1 MAWNSGFDVRAEP
14 DLLRQR
20 RRMRTAL
27 VLSLVI
33 HALLLSLS
41 FGGQGFGLPGLELPW
56 REKRLEADDLHVI
69 LMPAQVTPAPVA
81 LTQPVVASAAKVDIA
96 QPAAEKL
103 AAVAPPPPP
112 PPPPPTPAPE
122 MMAVD
127 RSDTAILAVPPPPAP
142 SPPPPATAVPSA
154 PSPESVASAPQ
165 DAAEAVQKQAEREAR
180 ERAME
185 LARLERVKQ
194 EDKQRDEKK
203 QEDKR
208 RVERQQEEK
217 RREEQKQADLAEA
230 ARQATARQ
238 EAERQQSE
246 RMQAERQEAERVAAA
261 RQAAI
266 RQEGERIEAARLEAE
281 RQAAARQ
288 EAARAEKAAKDAERA
303 LDDARRDAV
312 RRAMGKQLDE
322 EAARRDA
329 VSRAERPT
337 SQLPTSINTPRRG
350 RLFGRAD
357 PNTEL
362 ILYAEAWSRKI
373 ELNMTFDMVREAAKQ
388 RHTHPLVTVAIRSDG
403 SVESVTLVVSS
414 GVPAID
420 EAVRRIVQSQAPYL
434 AFPPSLA
441 REFDVI
447 EIRRSWHFDMA
458 VRLF

>member
-33 HALLLSLS
+33 HALLLSLG

-96 QPAAEKL
+96 PPAAEKL

-112 PPPPPTPAPE
+112 PQPPPTPAPE
-122 MMAVD
+122 MMVVD
-127 RSDTAILAVPPPPAP
+127 RSDTATLAVPPPPVP
-142 SPPPPATAVPSA
+142 SQPPPATAVPSA

-238 EAERQQSE
+238 
-246 RMQAERQEAERVAAA
+246 
-261 RQAAI
+261 
-266 RQEGERIEAARLEAE
+266 EAE